1 MSTLLVD
8 VTWDFAE
15 VLTTHFL
22 SCVGFGDRLLSEVKK
37 LAPKDVKIRVGA
49 ISFVFVTYQV
59 CCSVTLKEPC
69 SDCSC
74 HLLQTRNGFP
84 ETLTRPTAFA
94 TVMKISFVSSLRRWL
109 L

>member
-1 MSTLLVD
+1 M
-8 VTWDFAE
+8 
-15 VLTTHFL
+15 
-22 SCVGFGDRLLSEVKK
+22 SEVKK

-74 HLLQTRNGFP
+74 HFLEIRNAFP
-84 ETLTRPTAFA
+84 ETLTWSTAFA
-94 TVMKISFVSSLRRWL
+94 GVVKISLVSSLRWL